1 MKKVLPVMTEPT
13 VKPRVIFFNKGCF
26 WFGDDIKINPKI

>member
-13 VKPRVIFFNKGCF
+13 VKPRVIFLIKVV
-26 WFGDDIKINPKI
+26 FGLVMT